1 MDNSDILFVVPT
13 IMNRPLYEILNL
25 ENCAKNFPESR
36 FLFISNVDDENFN
49 NYQPTLSNIEK
60 HISGVQYSIS
70 EAINK
75 GYSLHNGEKYFC
87 FLQSDVHITKDSINS
102 IKNLCDD
109 VNLNVGVVGITK
121 HSNFNRFNK
130 KLGMFYGM
138 NIIKVLWSD
147 GIMFFKMS
155 MFESV
160 GLFDTT
166 YFGDKESQDFSYRVH
181 DLGYSNMFVESCT
194 ENHRWIHN
202 SITFSEKSKTD
213 NSNFRK
219 VVTESRNIFAKK
231 WYEWEDRQTHLF
243 V

>member
-13 IMNRPLYEILNL
+13 IMNRPSYEILNL

-36 FLFISNVDDENFN
+36 FLFISNVEDENFS
-49 NYQPTLSNIEK
+49 NYEPTLDNIEK
-60 HISGVQYSIS
+60 YVSGVQYSIS

-75 GYSLHNGEKYFC
+75 GYRLNHSEEYFC

-102 IKNLCDD
+102 IKNLCND

-130 KLGMFYGM
+130 RLGMFYGM
-138 NIIKVLWSD
+138 DIHKVLWAD

-155 MFESV
+155 MFDSI
-160 GLFDTT
+160 GLFDTS
-166 YFGDKESQDFSYRVH
+166 YFGDKESQDFCYRAH
-181 DLGYSNMFVESCT
+181 DSGYNNLFVESCT

-219 VVTESRNIFAKK
+219 LVTESRNIFAKK